1 MGRSSSKL
9 LETPNNPLQ
18 ELQFEER
25 KREQRKRKQE
35 KQLKKIA
42 KLQKKQAKK
51 TKRKSKQSKDVEK
64 QTSITTK
71 HASGTKRT
79 NSLNSQSTSYE
90 INKEEFNRQ
99 IEQQIQNHLDS
110 DLCTFIMNQ
119 VSLTLQFFG
128 NYENELANIS
138 EELLAKENDLNQNL
152 EEHSILLSTPLD
164 AAVSK
169 WMQYK
174 PIHGPEKYTP
184 QPLQPLAMYV
194 IFENIDIAR
203 PNDANYD
210 SISPLCKVDLDTD
223 FYNTTPCKED
233 YVEMLRE
240 TKWKGY
246 VRLKLREEPKTQRI
260 GATDI
265 DVYTDGSSGYSST
278 SVYSLKAPSNHAESD
293 YDYTY
298 IAHLNTHHPLS
309 ELKMQNQ
316 RGNYK
321 LDAKVLP
328 DSCVSNLR
336 QFAEP
341 LNDEDTE
348 DDDDDEDETEPES
361 DDEDSADEGYNGV
374 QRRSNEKT
382 RYRDVETLEAIRLY
396 KLEQERRQVLMQ
408 QCYLN
413 SKEFMRYFGELV
425 RQQLAD
431 RLQIFPEELNEGT
444 YRGSSIY
451 TKYFELIPAIYV
463 AHNAQHWPDCA
474 FQFRIRERPISTNPL
489 TGQQF
494 QWPTRSM
501 IRRIETFGF
510 HVIPIGYAPKRQRNP
525 FRELEWRIVFPKA
538 ERYLEQHLTNTQV
551 KVFMMTKALV
561 KTFVE
566 PQEKHKA
573 LSFIMEHLR
582 MHLFW
587 ECERNYTGWPEEYLG
602 EVLLRFISTF
612 MQRLR
617 EKCLKDFFI
626 EERNLFESIPEYSLV
641 MLFSILAD
649 IVANPLMHLM
659 VALKNLDFE
668 EDFFPK
674 LNFKKIFENLSENNM
689 LKLKIQAKN
698 SRSLVGLDGGEDE
711 PVLLQDEGAKGL
723 VGMKQHREKTN
734 GKLRRKTHV
743 MRHNIEMMKKQEYE
757 RRRLSEESIDIEFFF
772 RRNIKNPKLKH
783 LNQGVE
789 NLRRTNVLEIIID
802 HLIAMAEKAIEF
814 RVCYLAKTFLA
825 QARRLCKFYHN
836 YGCDMGAREYLNT
849 IGSLEEEIAGLQ
861 TNEDFKNLPPTLP
874 IRTSVET
881 SNKTKLTKEVFEHL
895 ENVRR
900 TVRVDIE
907 VTHSERENS
916 PAVNRKSNV
925 KSLEESA
932 EQALSYNDLELVDNI
947 TPNLGRRKSI
957 KFTEHVVEVH
967 EGDTNPIQK
976 PEEQSLVGILR
987 FNPEVTEICD
997 APAIEKDK
1005 RDVFYESYESIDNY
1019 SLSDDVGEN
1028 SRIDAIVS
1036 TEEIRKSQ
1044 AQEERE
1050 DEAEQITDSQQYS
1063 AVKTPSDER
1072 ILGGFNK
1079 RIGVLRKLTRGNS
1092 QVIKD
1097 ITSSTEKLF
1106 VSLASE
1112 ETRSQLKEVIRRK
1125 TFQLKGAF
1133 NQCSES

>member
-35 KQLKKIA
+35 KQQKQIA

-51 TKRKSKQSKDVEK
+51 TKRKSKLGQDAEK

-71 HASGTKRT
+71 LASGVTKRT

-110 DLCTFIMNQ
+110 DLCTFVMNQ

-138 EELLAKENDLNQNL
+138 EELLAKENELNQNL

-169 WMQYK
+169 WLQYK
-174 PIHGPEKYTP
+174 PIHGPEKHNP

-233 YVEMLRE
+233 YMEMLRE

-260 GATDI
+260 GATDG
-265 DVYTDGSSGYSST
+265 DVYTDGSSGYSTT
-278 SVYSLKAPSNHAESD
+278 SVYSLKAPITASSNRAESE

-298 IAHLNTHHPLS
+298 IAHLNTHHPLA
-309 ELKMQNQ
+309 ELKMHSQ

-321 LDAKVLP
+321 LNAKVLP
-328 DSCVSNLR
+328 DSCVSTLA
-336 QFAEP
+336 QFVEP
-341 LNDEDTE
+341 LNDVDTD

-361 DDEDSADEGYNGV
+361 DDEDSADEGYNGL
-374 QRRSNEKT
+374 QRRRYEKT
-382 RYRDVETLEAIRLY
+382 RYRDEETVEAIRLY
-396 KLEQERRQVLMQ
+396 KLEQERRQVLLQ
-408 QCYLN
+408 QCFLN

-425 RQQLAD
+425 RQQLAE
-431 RLQIFPEELNEGT
+431 RLQIYPEELDEGT

-587 ECERNYTGWPEEYLG
+587 ECERNFTAWPEEYLG

-659 VALKNLDFE
+659 VALKNLDFA

-674 LNFKKIFENLSENNM
+674 LNFKRIFENLSENNM

-698 SRSLVGLDGGEDE
+698 SRSLVGLDAVEDE
-711 PVLLQDEGAKGL
+711 PLLMPDEDAKGL
-723 VGMKQHREKTN
+723 VGMKQHRDKTK

-743 MRHNIEMMKKQEYE
+743 MRHNIEMKKKQELE
-757 RRRLSEESIDIEFFF
+757 RRRLSEESIDVEFFF
-772 RRNIKNPKLKH
+772 RRNLKNSQLKQ

-789 NLRRTNVLEIIID
+789 NLRRTNILEIIID
-802 HLIAMAEKAIEF
+802 HLIAMTEKAMQF
-814 RVCYLAKTFLA
+814 RVLYLAKTFLA
-825 QARRLCKFYHN
+825 QARRLCKFYNN
-836 YGCDMGAREYLNT
+836 YGCDMGAREYLHT
-849 IGSLEEEIAGLQ
+849 IDSIEEEIAGLQ
-861 TNEDFKNLPPTLP
+861 LNEDFTHLPPTLP
-874 IRTSVET
+874 IRTSVEA
-881 SNKTKLTKEVFEHL
+881 SNKSKLTKEVFDHL
-895 ENVRR
+895 ESVRR
-900 TVRVDIE
+900 TVKVDIE
-907 VTHSERENS
+907 VTRSEREKSPITNNS
-916 PAVNRKSNV
+916 IAKFV
-925 KSLEESA
+925 EESA
-932 EQALSYNDLELVDNI
+932 RPPCSFNENLEFVDNV

-976 PEEQSLVGILR
+976 PEGQSLVGILR
-987 FNPEVTEICD
+987 FNPDVTEICD
-997 APAIEKDK
+997 TVTVAQ
-1005 RDVFYESYESIDNY
+1005 RDESNVTYERYDTVDNCN
-1019 SLSDDVGEN
+1019 LKEDVET
-1028 SRIDAIVS
+1028 IVS
-1036 TEEIRKSQ
+1036 AEEINKSQ
-1044 AQEERE
+1044 VEEE
-1050 DEAEQITDSQQYS
+1050 NEPTTDSPLHTT
-1063 AVKTPSDER
+1063 VKTPSDDR
-1072 ILGGFNK
+1072 ILGGLSK
-1079 RIGVLRKLTRGNS
+1079 KVGMLRNLPLGNS

-1097 ITSSTEKLF
+1097 ITTSTEKLL
-1106 VSLASE
+1106 VSVASE
-1112 ETRSQLKEVIRRK
+1112 EKRSQLKDVIRRK
-1125 TFQLKGAF
+1125 TVQLKGAF
-1133 NQCSES
+1133 NQSSES

>member
-18 ELQFEER
+18 ELQLEEH

-35 KQLKKIA
+35 KQQKQIA

-51 TKRKSKQSKDVEK
+51 KCKGKSNKGSKDAEK
-64 QTSITTK
+64 RASIKAKRTSG
-71 HASGTKRT
+71 AAQRT

-110 DLCTFIMNQ
+110 DLCTFVMNQ

-128 NYENELANIS
+128 NYEIEMTNIS
-138 EELLAKENDLNQNL
+138 EELLAKENELNQNL

-164 AAVSK
+164 AAVAK
-169 WMQYK
+169 WIQHK
-174 PIHGPEKYTP
+174 PIHGPEKHNP

-223 FYNTTPCKED
+223 FYNTTPCNED
-233 YVEMLRE
+233 LVEMLRE

-246 VRLKLREEPKTQRI
+246 VRLKLREDPQTQRMA
-260 GATDI
+260 GADAE
-265 DVYTDGSSGYSST
+265 VYTDVSSGYSST
-278 SVYSLKAPSNHAESD
+278 STYSLKSPSTTSSYRAEPE
-293 YDYTY
+293 YDYAF

-309 ELKMQNQ
+309 ELKIQSL
-316 RGNYK
+316 RGHYQ

-328 DSCVSNLR
+328 DTCVSTLA
-336 QFAEP
+336 QFVQPCHE
-341 LNDEDTE
+341 EDTDDEE
-348 DDDDDEDETEPES
+348 DDSDTDRES
-361 DDEDSADEGYNGV
+361 DSNDSIDEGYNGV
-374 QRRSNEKT
+374 QQRANTKK
-382 RYRDVETLEAIRLY
+382 RYRDYETVQAIRLY
-396 KLEQERRQVLMQ
+396 KLEQERRKLLLQ
-408 QCYLN
+408 QAFLN

-431 RLQIFPEELNEGT
+431 RLHISPEELEEGT

-451 TKYFELIPAIYV
+451 TKYYELIPAIYV

-489 TGQQF
+489 TGQKF

-510 HVIPIGYAPKRQRNP
+510 HVIPVGYAPKRQRNP

-573 LSFIMEHLR
+573 LMFTIDHLR

-587 ECERNYTGWPEEYLG
+587 ECERNFTGWPEECLG
-602 EVLLRFISTF
+602 EVLMRFIGTF

-641 MLFSILAD
+641 TLFSIFSD
-649 IVANPLMHLM
+649 ITANPLMHLM
-659 VALKNLDFE
+659 VALRNIEFAE
-668 EDFFPK
+668 NFFPK
-674 LNFKKIFENLSENNM
+674 LNYKKVFGNLSENNM
-689 LKLKIQAKN
+689 LKLKMQAKN
-698 SRSLVGLDGGEDE
+698 SRSLLGLETVDDE
-711 PVLLQDEGAKGL
+711 PLLMKDEGARGL
-723 VGMKQHREKTN
+723 VGMKQHVKTN
-734 GKLRRKTHV
+734 GKLRRKTHL
-743 MRHNIEMMKKQEYE
+743 MRHNIEMKKKQDYE
-757 RRRLSEESIDIEFFF
+757 RRRLSEESIDVEFFF
-772 RRNIKNPKLKH
+772 HRNLKASLPKQ

-789 NLRRTNVLEIIID
+789 NLRRTNIFEIIID
-802 HLIAMAEKAIEF
+802 HLIAMTEKALDF
-814 RVCYLAKTFLA
+814 RVLYLAKTFLA
-825 QARRLCKFYHN
+825 QARRLCKFYNN
-836 YGCDMGAREYLNT
+836 YGCDMGAKEYLST
-849 IGSLEEEIAGLQ
+849 IESIEEEIGALHM
-861 TNEDFKNLPPTLP
+861 NEDFTHLPPALP
-874 IRTSVET
+874 IRTSVEAGK
-881 SNKTKLTKEVFEHL
+881 SKMTKELFEHL
-895 ENVRR
+895 ECVRR
-900 TVRVDIE
+900 TIRADIE
-907 VTHSERENS
+907 TNNCEKEK
-916 PAVNRKSNV
+916 PKTVNKIRSNNNLV
-925 KSLEESA
+925 EA
-932 EQALSYNDLELVDNI
+932 GTDQIYNDGLQFMRSV
-947 TPNLGRRKSI
+947 TPPLGATRSI
-957 KFTEHVVEVH
+957 KFTEHVVEVQ

-976 PEEQSLVGILR
+976 PEGQNLVGILR
-987 FNPEVTEICD
+987 FNPEVIEISD
-997 APAIEKDK
+997 AVNVAEQNQMS
-1005 RDVFYESYESIDNY
+1005 ESYEEYESVQRYHFHDNTNT
-1019 SLSDDVGEN
+1019 SNTESDIVNEN
-1028 SRIDAIVS
+1028 CDSA
-1036 TEEIRKSQ
+1036 Q
-1044 AQEERE
+1044 A
-1050 DEAEQITDSQQYS
+1050 DIAKEAESQG
-1063 AVKTPSDER
+1063 ADVATTPGEDAKFDR
-1072 ILGGFNK
+1072 FGPGM
-1079 RIGVLRKLTRGNS
+1079 LRNLPLGNS
-1092 QVIKD
+1092 QVIK
-1097 ITSSTEKLF
+1097 ILTSSTEKLF
-1106 VSLASE
+1106 ATMSSE
-1112 ETRSQLKEVIRRK
+1112 ERRLQIREIIKRK